1 MSDTL
6 YATVCEYYRETALL
20 ETVAETLAWDERTNL
35 PPGGAEYRGEQL
47 AYLAREIHRRRTAPQ
62 VGEWLQSLAGQDL
75 SNIDADADAD
85 VREMRRE
92 YERRRML
99 PEALVSELA
108 RLTVEGQQVWA
119 QARQANDFAS
129 FRPVLERIVARKREE
144 AEALRGGGADT
155 SGGGESLYDALLE
168 DYEPGATAAKM
179 ATLFA
184 ALRDALAPLVKSV
197 VESGREAPTE
207 ILRRLYPIEAQRQFS
222 IFAAKRIGF
231 DFDRGRIDVSAH
243 PFCSGIAPSDC
254 RLTTRYSERLFPN
267 AFFGT
272 LHESGHG
279 LYEQGLRK
287 ERHGLPSGTYLSLG
301 IHESQSLMWENF
313 VGRSRGFWRYF
324 FPAAQGA
331 FPEALGDVDA
341 EAFYF
346 AINGV
351 RPSLIRVDADQATYS
366 LHVIVRFEL
375 EMALLDGSLAVS
387 DLPGAWNEK
396 YRKYLGV
403 ESPTDSDGVLQDV
416 HWSAG
421 LFGYFPTYTLG
432 HLNGAQLFEQ
442 ARNDLGDLDEQFAR
456 CEFRPLLDWLREK
469 VHRVGRTC
477 SSTELIERVTGRP
490 LSQEPFLT
498 HLRRRLGPLYGIA

>member
-1 MSDTL
+1 MSDNL

-35 PPGGAEYRGEQL
+35 PPGGADYRGEQL
-47 AYLAREIHRRRTAPQ
+47 AYLAREIHRRRTAPK
-62 VGEWLQSLAGQDL
+62 VGEWLQSLHGADL
-75 SNIDADADAD
+75 SSVDPDAAAD
-85 VREMRRE
+85 VREMQRE
-92 YERRRML
+92 YERRRKL

-119 QARQANDFAS
+119 LARRANDFAS

-144 AEALRGGGADT
+144 AQALGGGAANHRV
-155 SGGGESLYDALLE
+155 GGESIYDALLE
-168 DYEPGATAAKM
+168 DYEPGATAAEM
-179 ATLFA
+179 TTLFA
-184 ALRDALAPLVKSV
+184 ALRDALAPLVRSV

-243 PFCSGIAPSDC
+243 PFCSGIAPNDC

-331 FPEALGDVDA
+331 FPEALRDVDA
-341 EAFYF
+341 ESFYF

-375 EMALLDGSLAVS
+375 EIALLEGSLAVA

-396 YRKYLGV
+396 YQKYLGV
-403 ESPTDSDGVLQDV
+403 QSPTDSDGVLQDV

-432 HLNGAQLFEQ
+432 HLNAAQLFEQ
-442 ARNDLGDLDEQFAR
+442 AGNDLGDLDEQFAR

-469 VHRVGRTC
+469 IHRVGRTC
-477 SSTELIERVTGRP
+477 SSTDLIERVTGRP
-490 LSQEPFLT
+490 LSQEPFLA
-498 HLRRRLGPLYGIA
+498 HLRRRLGPLYGIE